1 MFGFLGKSKKYF
13 FSSKGTT
20 NFPNFLILNSLSTI
34 KKLIGN
40 DLVTE
45 LNSPLCLI
53 FLLRFTHRGKGT
65 NNFFN

>member
-20 NFPNFLILNSLSTI
+20 NFPNFLILNFLSTI

-40 DLVTE
+40 DLITE
-45 LNSPLCLI
+45 LNSI
-53 FLLRFTHRGKGT
+53 FLLCFTHRGKGT